1 MPEAN
6 LSYIMSDNMFA
17 LVNNMEFL
25 TDRYASAIINW
36 DLSGKFFNRIPLLR
50 RLKWREWIAVRCMW
64 GDLTTKN
71 YSSDIQTLDPQRPY
85 WEASFGVHNIFK
97 LLHIEYVRRFN
108 YLDLP
113 TAHKRGVRL
122 MLRMTF

>member
-1 MPEAN
+1 
-6 LSYIMSDNMFA
+6 
-17 LVNNMEFL
+17 
-25 TDRYASAIINW
+25 
-36 DLSGKFFNRIPLLR
+36 
-50 RLKWREWIAVRCMW
+50 MW
-64 GDLTTKN
+64 GDLTDKN
-71 YSSDIQTLDPQRPY
+71 YSSDIQTLDYKRPY
-85 WEASFGVHNIFK
+85 WEASFGIHNIFK